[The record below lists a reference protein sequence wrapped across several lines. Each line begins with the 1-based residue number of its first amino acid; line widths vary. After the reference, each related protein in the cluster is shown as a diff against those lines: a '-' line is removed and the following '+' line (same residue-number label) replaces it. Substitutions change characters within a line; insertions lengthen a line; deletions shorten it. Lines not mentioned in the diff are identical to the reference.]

1 MRNVRNRKKIPQP
14 SLKQAKRTSKKS
26 LFFLHSKRVFF
37 RTKKQSRNSINHE
50 ISTARKCRNTSFFYS
65 EPTNEKTKK
74 KTFNFT
80 LMSSTCGSLPGR
92 NAKEKRDKAPL
103 SEARAL
109 ETQLRNPQISISPKR
124 PKPQNRCFSSVLHR
138 IQRNLNRLNLSK

>member
-1 MRNVRNRKKIPQP
+1 MKKKKFPQP

-37 RTKKQSRNSINHE
+37 KTTKQISKFNKSRN
-50 ISTARKCRNTSFFYS
+50 FYS
-65 EPTNEKTKK
+65 SEVPKHLIFLLRTDERKNKK

-92 NAKEKRDKAPL
+92 NAKEKRNKAPL

-109 ETQLRNPQISISPKR
+109 ETQLRNPQISISPER
-124 PKPQNRCFSSVLHR
+124 PKPQNRSFSSVLYR